1 MGKSLQPQNRI
12 SPETERPAVPLL
24 GRRPLQQEPAPP
36 SVQPSSQEDPRP
48 HPQREPDFGVPR
60 HHGIHRRDM
69 AAPEPSSPQRSLCQS
84 RSSFLGQVHRRKGN

>member
-48 HPQREPDFGVPR
+48 HPQRL
-60 HHGIHRRDM
+60 
-69 AAPEPSSPQRSLCQS
+69 Q
-84 RSSFLGQVHRRKGN
+84 